1 MSRALLPFTLLL
13 LGASSLFSG
22 LSGQDPLHLDERLL
36 SPARLSLGGGVDRA
50 RPDTPKLWSRSLLG
64 AVEPSIRPENAGLR
78 SLLVPGL
85 GQFALGNRRGWAYA
99 GLEVL
104 GWLWYLDRRVKGT
117 GLRGEYRDYAWQKA
131 RLQSGPRVDGDFDYY
146 EVLSQWERS
155 GHFDL
160 DLGREGTQPELN
172 PSYYNGM
179 IWTRALGIF
188 SVGQSSGPGDPEYES
203 AIRYYEQYAYGTGFL
218 WNWTGTPGGRS
229 TYADIIRKSDDRF
242 RQARNAVGFVIA
254 NHLVS
259 AADAFVSGRTGL
271 DIEARVGPGMGGSGV
286 TLAARLGTSWH

>member
-13 LGASSLFSG
+13 LGVSSSFAG
-22 LSGQDPLHLDERLL
+22 LSGQELLHLDERLL
-36 SPARLSLGGGVDRA
+36 SLDRLSLKGGVDRA
-50 RPDTPKLWSRSLLG
+50 RPDTPELWSRSL
-64 AVEPSIRPENAGLR
+64 VEPIKPSVGPENAGLR

-85 GQFALGNRRGWAYA
+85 GQLALGNRRGWAYA
-99 GLEVL
+99 GLELL
-104 GWLWYLDRRVKGT
+104 GWLWYFDRRVKGT
-117 GLRGEYRDYAWQKA
+117 DLRREYRDYAWQKA

-146 EVLSQWERS
+146 EVMSQWERS

-172 PSYYNGM
+172 PSYYNGL

-218 WNWTGTPGGRS
+218 WNWTETPGGRL

>member
-1 MSRALLPFTLLL
+1 
-13 LGASSLFSG
+13 
-22 LSGQDPLHLDERLL
+22 
-36 SPARLSLGGGVDRA
+36 
-50 RPDTPKLWSRSLLG
+50 
-64 AVEPSIRPENAGLR
+64 
-78 SLLVPGL
+78 
-85 GQFALGNRRGWAYA
+85 
-99 GLEVL
+99 
-104 GWLWYLDRRVKGT
+104 VKGT
-117 GLRGEYRDYAWQKA
+117 DLRGEYRDYAWQKA

-146 EVLSQWERS
+146 EVMSQWERS

-172 PSYYNGM
+172 PSYYNGL

-203 AIRYYEQYAYGTGFL
+203 AIRYYEQHAYGTGFL

-271 DIEARVGPGMGGSGV
+271 NIETRVGPGMGGSGV
-286 TLAARLGTSWH
+286 TLAAGLGTSWH

>member
-1 MSRALLPFTLLL
+1 MSLALLPFTLLL
-13 LGASSLFSG
+13 LGVSSSFAV
-22 LSGQDPLHLDERLL
+22 LSGQELLHLDERLL
-36 SPARLSLGGGVDRA
+36 SLDRLSLKGGVDRA
-50 RPDTPKLWSRSLLG
+50 RPDTPELWSRSL
-64 AVEPSIRPENAGLR
+64 VEPIKPSVGPENAGLR

-85 GQFALGNRRGWAYA
+85 GQLALGNRRGWAYA
-99 GLEVL
+99 GLELL
-104 GWLWYLDRRVKGT
+104 GWLWYFDRRVKGT
-117 GLRGEYRDYAWQKA
+117 DLRREYRDYAWQKA

-146 EVLSQWERS
+146 EVMSQWERS

-172 PSYYNGM
+172 PSYYNGL

-218 WNWTGTPGGRS
+218 WSWTGTPGGRS

-259 AADAFVSGRTGL
+259 AADAFVSGRAGL
-271 DIEARVGPGMGGSGV
+271 DIETHVGPGMGGSGV
-286 TLAARLGTSWH
+286 MLAARLGTSWH